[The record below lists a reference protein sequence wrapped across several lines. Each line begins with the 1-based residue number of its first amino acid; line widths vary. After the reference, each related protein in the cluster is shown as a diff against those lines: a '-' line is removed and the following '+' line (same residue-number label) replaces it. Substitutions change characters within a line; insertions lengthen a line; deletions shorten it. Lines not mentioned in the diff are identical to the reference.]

1 MKTTKVNWVSV
12 NKQGYPSKEEYGH
25 YPTVLVSMKMVSET
39 TRVPFWRRLEK
50 AELRYFGGDP
60 SRPYWCNPNNQQ
72 PIENTAWV
80 VTHWVPWLRDPQ
92 EDTKELTDES
102 KA

>member
-39 TRVPFWRRLEK
+39 TRVPFGVDLKKQNYAILVEIQVALTGVIRITN
-50 AELRYFGGDP
+50 
-60 SRPYWCNPNNQQ
+60 NP
-72 PIENTAWV
+72 
-80 VTHWVPWLRDPQ
+80 
-92 EDTKELTDES
+92 
-102 KA
+102 